1 MGKYRTDHVKPSGP
15 PDRIPAYNDSGDRLH
30 LNGKPAFTDELGP
43 KTKATTKKKHKN
55 RPEDG
60 SSRLEVNQ

>member
-43 KTKATTKKKHKN
+43 KTKATTK
-55 RPEDG
+55 
-60 SSRLEVNQ
+60 